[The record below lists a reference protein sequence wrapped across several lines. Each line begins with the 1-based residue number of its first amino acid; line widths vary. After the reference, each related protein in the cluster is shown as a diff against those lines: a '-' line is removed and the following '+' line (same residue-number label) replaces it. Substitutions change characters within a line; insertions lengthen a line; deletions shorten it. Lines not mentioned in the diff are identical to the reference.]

1 MKYIGD
7 IVGFL
12 EKLEENHF
20 YYRLNKVRENSI
32 MVEIAVPGE
41 RWEVEFITYD
51 DKEYVVEVERFIS
64 NGEIGNEKELDVLF
78 DEFSD

>member
-12 EKLEENHF
+12 EKLEENHI
-20 YYRLNKVRENSI
+20 YYKLNKVRENSI

-51 DKEYVVEVERFIS
+51 DKEYVVDVERFIS

>member
-1 MKYIGD
+1 MRSP
-7 IVGFL
+7 
-12 EKLEENHF
+12 NHF